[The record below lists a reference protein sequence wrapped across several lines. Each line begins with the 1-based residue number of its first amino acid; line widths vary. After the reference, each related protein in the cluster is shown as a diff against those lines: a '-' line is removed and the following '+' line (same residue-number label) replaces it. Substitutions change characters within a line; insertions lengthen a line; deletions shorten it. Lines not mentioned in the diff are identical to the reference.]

1 MADNTDLS
9 QVPLMRSLKTAF
21 SRPIQTSSILI
32 GRSRMYDF
40 DSPKLIQVI
49 GDDSPLWNAQ
59 KKMSMERAVITIPWH
74 QAKSLRDYLTTLV
87 DAYEAV
93 NGEMKQ
99 LKLADPKRDA

>member
-9 QVPLMRSLKTAF
+9 QVPLAEPEDGVFEAYSN
-21 SRPIQTSSILI
+21 IVN
-32 GRSRMYDF
+32 F
-40 DSPKLIQVI
+40 DWTLTDVRLRFAQLIQVI